1 MALTT
6 EQLSRLSELLDT
18 SLTLP
23 PMQRRAWL
31 DALPESDRP
40 LMEALRERLL
50 ADEAANASGGAL
62 DRMPRIAATGAAEG
76 GTIDRNAGERLGAYE
91 LLRPLGAGGMAEVWL
106 ASRADGVFERQV
118 ALKIPRLSGMPAEM
132 GERFARECRILA
144 TLETPNIAR
153 LYDAGVD
160 ATGAPYIAMEYVLG
174 ENLVAWCD
182 ARALDIPA
190 RIRLFI
196 QVLDAVS
203 YAHRRQILHR
213 DLKPSNIL
221 VTEQGEVRLL
231 DFGVARLLQADAE
244 RSSSVTQAWGHALT
258 PAYASPELL
267 RGEPV
272 DLRSDIYSLGVVLH
286 ELLTGVRPGRQPF
299 GATDRTQS
307 RVVTG
312 ALRDVVTKALA
323 PDPAGRYADAASFAA
338 ALRPFAGAD
347 TARTR
352 TSRFLIRHRLF
363 AAALAVLAVVVAGS
377 VALLR
382 PRTAPD
388 PGTPPAVQTVAV
400 LPFTNLTGDPGQE
413 IVADGLAEELAN
425 RLAAIPDL
433 RVTGRRSSFS
443 FKGKNEDLRVIAKKL
458 DVANLLEGSLR
469 GEGTRLRI
477 TVQLIDGRDGMRRW
491 SSRPYEH
498 EQSGILAAQDEIAKD
513 VARALSVTL
522 DVGAL
527 NRAQGGTRNLEAAR
541 RYWEWRELMLSERI
555 GIELERRKVRLL
567 REAVRLDPQF
577 VVAWDGLAGSLSTLA
592 RYIDDTQPEQVKQLR
607 AEADQAWSR
616 VAELAPDSWIVLKK
630 RSDDLLRAEKWAE
643 SEAVARQILE
653 SGPFTFER
661 AQPLGNLIAS
671 VGRFDE
677 TIELQAQMLALE
689 PQAMFLSAEQQWNL
703 YAARRFEEAEAEYQ
717 RSQTLAGSH
726 FSSDLAALL
735 RGLARPDTDP
745 QTLRELFE
753 RLRSE
758 NDRPSPLSDELAA
771 AIPDRQRM
779 LAVLRKAFEEG
790 EEINPRFADALGDR
804 DLAFAALQSY
814 LRRFRGGIYTWS
826 EPWLLVHSGARADPR
841 FKELMREAGLADY
854 WRKSGKWADFCRP
867 VGEDDFECH

>member
-1 MALTT
+1 LALTN
-6 EQLSRLSELLDT
+6 EQLARLSELLDT

-23 PMQRRAWL
+23 PMERRAWL
-31 DALPESDRP
+31 DALPEADRP
-40 LMEALRERLL
+40 LLAALRESLL
-50 ADEAANASGGAL
+50 ADDPANATGGTLDRLPRIETIGAL
-62 DRMPRIAATGAAEG
+62 GG
-76 GTIDRNAGERLGAYE
+76 GTIDRHAGERVGAYE

-106 ASRADGVFERQV
+106 ASRADGAFERQV
-118 ALKIPRLSGMPAEM
+118 ALKIPRLRGMPTEM
-132 GERFARECRILA
+132 AERFARECRILA
-144 TLETPNIAR
+144 TLEVPNIAR

-160 ATGAPYIAMEYVLG
+160 ATGVPYIAMEFVQG
-174 ENLVAWCD
+174 EPLVDWCD
-182 ARALDIPA
+182 ARKFDIPA

-231 DFGVARLLQADAE
+231 DFGVARLLQGDAE
-244 RSSSVTQAWGHALT
+244 GTSSVTQSWGRALT

-286 ELLTGVRPGRQPF
+286 ELLTGVRPGCQPT
-299 GATDRTQS
+299 GATDATQS
-307 RVVTG
+307 RALTG
-312 ALRDVVTKALA
+312 ALREAVTKALG
-323 PDPAGRYADAASFAA
+323 PEPAGRYADAAGFAE
-338 ALRPFAGAD
+338 ALRPFAGAE
-347 TARTR
+347 TVSAKMR
-352 TSRFLIRHRLF
+352 RLQNRPLLL
-363 AAALAVLAVVVAGS
+363 AGLAALALVVVGG

-388 PGTPPAVQTVAV
+388 PGAPPAVQTVAV

-413 IVADGLAEELAN
+413 ILADGLAEEVAN
-425 RLAAIPDL
+425 QLAAIPDL

-443 FKGKNEDLRVIAKKL
+443 FKGRNEDLRVIAKKL

-469 GEGTRLRI
+469 SDGTRLRV
-477 TVQLIDGRDGMRRW
+477 TVQLIDGSNGMRRW

-498 EQSGILAAQDEIAKD
+498 EQSGILAAQDQIAED

-527 NRAQGGTRNLEAAR
+527 NRSQGGTRNLDAAR
-541 RYWEWRELMLSERI
+541 RYWEWRELMLSERT
-555 GIELERRKVRLL
+555 GIELERRKVRLM

-577 VVAWDGLAGSLSTLA
+577 VVAWDGLAGSLNTLA
-592 RYIDDTQPEQVKQLR
+592 RYLDDTQAEPLR
-607 AEADQAWSR
+607 AEAEQAWGR

-643 SEAVARQILE
+643 SEAVARQLLE

-661 AQPLGNLIAS
+661 AEPLANLIAT

-677 TIELQAQMLALE
+677 TIELQARMMALE
-689 PQAMFLSAEQQWNL
+689 PRAMFVSAVQQWNL
-703 YAARRFEEAEAEYQ
+703 YAAGRFDEAEAEYQ
-717 RSQTLAGSH
+717 RSQTLDGSH

-735 RGLARPDTDP
+735 RGLARQDTDP
-745 QTLRELFE
+745 QTLRELFQ

-758 NDRPSPLSDELAA
+758 NDRPSRLGDDLAA
-771 AIPDRQRM
+771 AIPDRKRM

-804 DLAFAALQSY
+804 DLALTALRSY
-814 LRRFRGGIYTWS
+814 LRRFRGGTYTWS
-826 EPWLLVHSGARADPR
+826 EPWLLVHSGVRADPR
-841 FKELMREAGLADY
+841 FKELMREAGLPDY
-854 WRKSGKWADFCRP
+854 WRQSGKWADSCRP
-867 VGEDDFECH
+867 VSEHDFECH